1 MLMKFLKV
9 LLPLHNLMKDDF
21 IYFDHASTSP
31 LSHNVL
37 EIINSASLNYW
48 GNVSATYKFGIN
60 CSTELEKIRN
70 NIALIFNSNSE
81 DIIFT
86 SGSSESI
93 SIVFNKLS
101 DNFKPESIVISEV
114 EHQATVISSNILKKR
129 GWKIIEWE
137 VDNKG
142 IVILD
147 KLESFLNPKTKLIS
161 IIWGQSEIGSLQPI
175 QMIGKKCKENNILFH
190 IDATQIISNG
200 IFKWQ
205 DLNCDLLSL
214 SSHKFGGPKGVGILF
229 TNEKSRSFLRNS
241 DISLTHEYSIRQG
254 TQPLPLICGMHQ
266 ALENIS
272 GVITFSDYNVLFKDN
287 KILLLKNYLLDLLKD
302 NKYVEITGSIEN
314 RLPNHLSF
322 ILLNKNFLPI
332 RAYKII
338 NYMSDNNISISSGSS
353 CSSSSKNPSKVLTKL
368 GLENNRLFSNIRLSF
383 GEQNS
388 IDQLDKFH
396 NLLLKCIDKF

>member
-1 MLMKFLKV
+1 MKE
-9 LLPLHNLMKDDF
+9 DF

-31 LSHNVL
+31 LSQDVL
-37 EIINSASLNYW
+37 EIINSTNLNYW
-48 GNVSATYKFGIN
+48 GNVSATYNFGIN
-60 CSTELEKIRN
+60 CSRELESIRN
-70 NIALIFNSNSE
+70 NIALILNSNSE

-93 SIVFNKLS
+93 SLVFNKIS
-101 DNFKPESIVISEV
+101 DNFKPENIVISEV
-114 EHQATVISSNILKKR
+114 EHQATIIPSNILKKR

-137 VDNKG
+137 VNNKG
-142 IVILD
+142 ILKLN
-147 KLESFLNPKTKLIS
+147 KLENYLNPKTKLVS

-175 QMIGKKCKENNILFH
+175 QLIGKKCRENNILFH
-190 IDATQIISNG
+190 VDATQIISNG

-214 SSHKFGGPKGVGILF
+214 SAHKFGGPKGIGILL
-229 TNEKSRSFLRNS
+229 TNEKSRTFLRNS

-254 TQPLPLICGMHQ
+254 TQSLPLICGMHQ
-266 ALENIS
+266 ALKNIS
-272 GVITFSDYNVLFKDN
+272 GLITFSNYDAVFKNN
-287 KILLLKNYLLDLLKD
+287 KINFLKAYLLDLLKN

-322 ILLNKNFLPI
+322 ILLNKNLLPI
-332 RAYKII
+332 KAYKII
-338 NYMSDNNISISSGSS
+338 NFMSDNNIAISSGSS
-353 CSSSSKNPSKVLTKL
+353 CSSSNKNPSKVLIKL
-368 GLENNRLFSNIRLSF
+368 GLENNKLFSNIRLSF

-396 NLLLKCIDKF
+396 NLLLECIQKF